1 MDSSFHSLQ
10 PLFYR
15 ERAAHAPIVLATVI
29 ETAGSTYRKAGAQM
43 LFDRHGEY
51 AGLLSGG
58 CLEADLQAH
67 AARLLAGDP
76 PRIVS
81 YDMRGPDDQ
90 IWGLG
95 SGCEGAMKILLQ
107 RLDAAQQW
115 QPLQW
120 IEAQRAR
127 GGAAQLAVRID
138 AAALGQWERYTQNAA
153 TSRSNDNA
161 RRFILT
167 LAPPTRLLIC
177 GAGPDAWPVAQLAVT
192 LGWRVRMIDHRSA
205 YTARITAHTEIEL
218 QQVSLDELAATVAAP
233 AADAAVVMSHHL
245 LADSHYLRALSG
257 TATGFIGLLGPPP
270 RRDKLLA
277 DLGSECAAQL
287 RSRLRA
293 PVGLHIGA
301 RTPEAI
307 AVSIVAEVQSYLT
320 DLQ

>member
-10 PLFYR
+10 ALFYR
-15 ERAAHAPIVLATVI
+15 ERAAHSPVVLATVI

-58 CLEADLQAH
+58 CLEGDLQAH
-67 AARLLAGDP
+67 AARLFAGDP

-81 YDMRGPDDQ
+81 YDVRGPDDQ
-90 IWGLG
+90 LWGLG

-107 RLDAAQQW
+107 RLDAAQAW

-120 IEAQRAR
+120 IEAQRAS
-127 GGAAQLAVRID
+127 GGAAQLAVRLD
-138 AAALGQWERYTQNAA
+138 APALGQWERYSHNAQRK
-153 TSRSNDNA
+153 RSNDNA
-161 RRFILT
+161 QQFVLT
-167 LAPPTRLLIC
+167 LTPPTRLLIC

-205 YTARITAHTEIEL
+205 YTARIAPHVEIEL
-218 QQVSLDELAATVAAP
+218 QHVSFDQLAAAVAAP
-233 AADAAVVMSHHL
+233 AAAAAIVMSHHL
-245 LADSHYLRALSG
+245 LADSHYLRALSESD
-257 TATGFIGLLGPPP
+257 TGFIGLLGPPP
-270 RRDKLLA
+270 RREKLLA
-277 DLGSECAAQL
+277 EVGSECAARL
-287 RSRLRA
+287 RPRLRA

-307 AVSIVAEVQSYLT
+307 AVSIIAEVQSYLT